1 METKKDLYVSR
12 NTQYA
17 SHIPDPTSQIP
28 HPRSHIPSRVSP
40 SFASGL
46 LVFGLLLTGC
56 GGAFL
61 PWIWRDSVA
70 LQLTAPG
77 LAEFVKFLPEV
88 HYGQVQLQRL
98 FFLLPLFLAML
109 ILPLVVENKRL
120 TLPRW
125 LRWALRLAVI
135 PLALAALS
143 PVWTPAILM
152 APEFR
157 LQTLL
162 ALIAVGLAVIAPVLH
177 RLPLP
182 GLIILLLGSG
192 VAAII
197 LPIWQFGLIQ
207 AAIGEAYHEP
217 VSLGWGWWL
226 TVAGLVLSIA
236 SGIRLAFFGVK
247 V

>member
-12 NTQYA
+12 DTQYA
-17 SHIPDPTSQIP
+17 SHIP
-28 HPRSHIPSRVSP
+28 HPISHITSRVSP
-40 SFASGL
+40 SLASGL
-46 LVFGLLLTGC
+46 LLFGLLLTGC

-88 HYGQVQLQRL
+88 RYGQVQLQRL

-120 TLPRW
+120 ALPRW

-162 ALIAVGLAVIAPVLH
+162 ALIAMGLAVIAPVLH

-182 GLIILLLGSG
+182 GSIILLLGSG

-197 LPIWQFGLIQ
+197 LPIWQFGLIH
-207 AAIGEAYHEP
+207 ASIVEAYHEP